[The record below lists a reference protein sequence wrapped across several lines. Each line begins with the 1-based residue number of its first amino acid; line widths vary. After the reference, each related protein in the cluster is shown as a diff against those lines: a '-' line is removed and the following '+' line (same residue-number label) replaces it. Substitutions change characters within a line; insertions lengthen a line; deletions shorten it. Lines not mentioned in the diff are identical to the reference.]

1 MADIEFD
8 RVTKRFG
15 DVEAVSDLSLRVD
28 DGDFLVLLGP
38 SGCGK
43 STLLRML
50 AGLED
55 PTEGVISIA
64 GEPVN
69 NVEPKDRDIAMVFQS
84 YALYPHKTVR
94 ANIEFPLRPRKVHKD
109 ERAKLVEEAA
119 AQLGLTALLDRK
131 PGQLSGGQRQRVARA
146 IVRRPVAFLM
156 DEPLSN
162 LDAKLRT
169 QTRAELVELQRRLGT
184 TVVYVTH
191 DQVEAMTMAKRVA
204 VMSEGVLQQV
214 GPPSEVYDRPANL
227 FVARFIG
234 NPPMNTLPG
243 TVDGG
248 TVTVAGGSFPSP
260 VSSAA
265 MPDEVVVGIRPE
277 RLELGTEGD
286 AGIQVKLRVVESL
299 GHEQLLVS
307 DTEDGTTVVARLD
320 PDVASPTE
328 GATITLVPD
337 PEHVHLFDAQTTERI
352 G

>member
-1 MADIEFD
+1 AFQQ
-8 RVTKRFG
+8 VSKRFG
-15 DVEAVSDLSLRVD
+15 DVVAVDRLDLHIEDRE
-28 DGDFLVLLGP
+28 FLVLLGP

-94 ANIEFPLRPRKVHKD
+94 ANIEFPLRPRKVPKE
-109 ERAKLVEEAA
+109 ERQKLVEDAA
-119 AQLGLTALLDRK
+119 AQLGLTPMLDRK
-131 PGQLSGGQRQRVARA
+131 PGQLSGGQRQRVALARA

-204 VMSEGVLQQV
+204 VMNEGVLQQV

-260 VSSAA
+260 MSSAA
-265 MPDEVVVGIRPE
+265 MPDEVVVGVRPE

-286 AGIQVKLRVVESL
+286 AGLQVKLRVVESL
-299 GHEQLLVS
+299 GHEQLLVC
-307 DTEDGTTVVARLD
+307 DTEDGTTVIARLD
-320 PDVASPTE
+320 PDVATPTD